1 MKKLRIDGLLFCVIA
16 CAACTGDSTSST
28 TTTGGG
34 TADPF
39 VGKWACSEAI
49 SLTFTSP
56 PGASP
61 INETEM
67 TTISIAGSG
76 GALAASKETDSGSN
90 CKLSITSSG
99 SSASLNDGQTCTTKN
114 GISIAYKAGSA
125 TVTGNSMNSTF
136 DFDASGTIS
145 HMGMMVAAT
154 ANGTQ
159 TSTCSRL
166 TPPPS
171 PTTGGSTT
179 GGW

>member
-1 MKKLRIDGLLFCVIA
+1 MSKLTIDGLLLCMVA
-16 CAACTGDSTSST
+16 CAACTGDSTSN
-28 TTTGGG
+28 TTTGGIP
-34 TADPF
+34 TDPF
-39 VGKWACSEAI
+39 VGRWACSEEM

-61 INETEM
+61 VTETEM
-67 TTISIAGSG
+67 TTIRIAGSG
-76 GALAASKETDSGSN
+76 GALTASKETDSGSN
-90 CKLSITSSG
+90 CQVSITSTG
-99 SSASLNDGQTCTTKN
+99 STASLGDGQTCTTKN
-114 GISIAYKAGSA
+114 GISIAYKSGSA

-159 TSTCSRL
+159 KSTCSRL

-171 PTTGGSTT
+171 PTTGGTTT

>member
-1 MKKLRIDGLLFCVIA
+1 MSKLTIDGLFFCVIA
-16 CAACTGDSTSST
+16 CAACTGDSTSGN
-28 TTTGGG
+28 TTGGG
-34 TADPF
+34 TTDPF
-39 VGKWACSEAI
+39 VGRWACSEEM

-61 INETEM
+61 ITETEM

-76 GALAASKETDSGSN
+76 GALAANKETDSGSN
-90 CKLSITSSG
+90 CKVSITSSG
-99 SSASLNDGQTCTTKN
+99 SSAALNDGQTCTTKN
-114 GISIAYKAGSA
+114 GISIAYKSGSA

-136 DFDASGTIS
+136 DFDASGMIS

-159 TSTCSRL
+159 KSTCSRL

-171 PTTGGSTT
+171 PTTGGTT